1 MAILRRGTA
10 GVLVLLIFTC
20 CVSLR
25 PLAEAGG
32 TLNARRPARGVDA
45 GPPERIETKRLQNAG
60 LALGGVRGE
69 GRHRPRRALLQE
81 PPLQPEVSAL
91 KPESCTLRY
100 GS

>member
-32 TLNARRPARGVDA
+32 TLKARRPARGVDA
-45 GPPERIETKRLQNAG
+45 GPPERIEAKRLQNAG
-60 LALGGVRGE
+60 LLLGGVRGE

-91 KPESCTLRY
+91 RPESCTLRY